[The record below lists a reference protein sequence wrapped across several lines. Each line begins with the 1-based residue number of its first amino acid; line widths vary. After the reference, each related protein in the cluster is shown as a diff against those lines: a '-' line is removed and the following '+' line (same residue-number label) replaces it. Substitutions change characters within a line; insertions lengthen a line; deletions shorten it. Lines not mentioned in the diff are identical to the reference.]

1 MYKSW
6 TNDTT
11 FQLSFSSLW
20 LQIDCH
26 CSIFM
31 IRFFSV
37 LDRALMYLRLLDTCG
52 VLFGVMFSVLV
63 YDAGRLNDNRAVYKQ
78 SYNL

>member
-1 MYKSW
+1 
-6 TNDTT
+6 
-11 FQLSFSSLW
+11 
-20 LQIDCH
+20 
-26 CSIFM
+26 M